1 MVLVVLIYYQ
11 KMLKK
16 IFLLLL
22 LGGIFVVAFVFYSK
36 HTVQAYSEY
45 CYFNTHEIPKNKV
58 GLVLGTAKHL
68 DRGYI
73 NKYYQG
79 RVEAAIE
86 LFNAG
91 RVEFLLISG
100 DNGRKDYNEP
110 EEFQQDL
117 IKAGIPKEKIFL
129 DYAGFRTLDSVIRA
143 REIFGQSKFT
153 IISQPFHNERAVFLA
168 RQNNM
173 DAIAYNAT
181 DYSGNLARKVKM
193 RERLA
198 VVKAVLD
205 VWVLGTEPRY
215 LGNRI
220 EIK

>member
-1 MVLVVLIYYQ
+1 MLYLFYFEKMV
-11 KMLKK
+11 KK

-22 LGGIFVVAFVFYSK
+22 LAGLFMAAFVFYSK
-36 HTVQAYSEY
+36 YTVQAYSEY

-58 GLVLGTAKHL
+58 GLLLGTAKHL

-86 LFNAG
+86 LFEAG
-91 RVEFLLISG
+91 RIEFILVSG

-117 IKAGIPKEKIFL
+117 IKAGIPKDKIFL
-129 DYAGFRTLDSVIRA
+129 DYAGFRTLDSVVRA
-143 REIFGQSKFT
+143 KEVFGQSKFT
-153 IISQPFHNERAVFLA
+153 IISQPFHNERALYLA
-168 RQNNM
+168 HQKGL

-181 DYSGNLARKVKM
+181 DYSGNLARKVKI

-198 VVKAVLD
+198 IVKAVLD
-205 VWVLGTEPRY
+205 IWVFRTKPKY
-215 LGNRI
+215 LGKRI

>member
-1 MVLVVLIYYQ
+1 
-11 KMLKK
+11 MLKK

-22 LGGIFVVAFVFYSK
+22 LGGLFVTAFVFYSK
-36 HTVQAYSEY
+36 YTVAAYSEY

-58 GLVLGTAKHL
+58 GLLLGTAKHL
-68 DRGYI
+68 DRGRI

-86 LFNAG
+86 LFEAG
-91 RVEFLLISG
+91 RIDYILVSG

-117 IKAGIPKEKIFL
+117 IEAGIPKDKIFL

-143 REIFGQSKFT
+143 KEVFGQDKFT
-153 IISQPFHNERAVFLA
+153 IISQPFHNERALYLA
-168 RQNNM
+168 HQNDL

-181 DYSGNLARKVKM
+181 DYSGNLAKRVKL
-193 RERLA
+193 RERFA
-198 VVKAVLD
+198 IVKAVLD
-205 VWVLGTEPRY
+205 VWVLRTQPKY
-215 LGNRI
+215 LGKRI

>member
-1 MVLVVLIYYQ
+1 
-11 KMLKK
+11 MLKK

-22 LGGIFVVAFVFYSK
+22 LGGLFVLAFVYYSK
-36 HTVQAYSEY
+36 YTVKAYSEY

-58 GLVLGTAKHL
+58 GLLLGTAKHL

-86 LFNAG
+86 LFEAG
-91 RVEFLLISG
+91 RVDFILVSG

-117 IKAGIPKEKIFL
+117 IKAGIPKDKIFL

-143 REIFGQSKFT
+143 KEVFGQSKFT
-153 IISQPFHNERAVFLA
+153 IISQPFHNERALYLA
-168 RQNNM
+168 HQNGL

-181 DYSGNLARKVKM
+181 DYSGNLARKVKI
-193 RERLA
+193 REYLA

-205 VWVLGTEPRY
+205 VWVLRTQPKY
-215 LGNRI
+215 LGKRI